1 MSGFGIQQIGSS
13 GFRVAGSCARGWLA
27 ERDLREGLGRQFIR
41 EASVQVSI
49 GMPGSASAGVVQRS
63 TR

>member
-1 MSGFGIQQIGSS
+1 
-13 GFRVAGSCARGWLA
+13 VVGSCAGGWLA
-27 ERDLREGLGRQFIR
+27 ERDLREGLGRRFIK

-63 TR
+63 TG